1 MRLYLTAKT
10 AMKDLVIDYIEVNL
24 KDGKTISLTWD
35 ESEFGIEDGLFT
47 ARYKG
52 VYFDEV
58 YGNGLINELRDM
70 QIAGIGVYSENNE
83 PVTLAVVH
91 VTVEDELERLDFIGL
106 LYQEGDFEFTVPMG
120 DEHEIKHSNE
130 TVDCSRLGFFDEME
144 ESCWDLF
151 KSYCELLGV
160 ELVPDKDDEDAIS
173 FDIAKGIQ
181 DHIID
186 LFLKQR
192 AIVRNFFY
200 FKIMVPQQRHGAGI
214 DRRNIFGQNTYS
226 AHCSVSSSLIDS

>member
-1 MRLYLTAKT
+1 MRLYLSAKT
-10 AMKDLVIDYIEVNL
+10 AMKDLVIDYIEVRL
-24 KDGKTISLTWD
+24 LDGKTITLTWD
-35 ESEFGIEDGLFT
+35 ESEFGIENGVFT

-52 VYFDEV
+52 VSFDDI
-58 YGNGLINELRDM
+58 YGNGRYKELIGM
-70 QIAGIGVYSENNE
+70 QITEIGVYSDSDE
-83 PVTLAVVH
+83 PITIAVTHL
-91 VTVEDELERLDFIGL
+91 TVEDELDRLVYVGL

-160 ELVPDKDDEDAIS
+160 ELVPDNDDEDAIS

-186 LFLKQR
+186 LFLK
-192 AIVRNFFY
+192 AGVKLNFD
-200 FKIMVPQQRHGAGI
+200 PNQE
-214 DRRNIFGQNTYS
+214 
-226 AHCSVSSSLIDS
+226 VS